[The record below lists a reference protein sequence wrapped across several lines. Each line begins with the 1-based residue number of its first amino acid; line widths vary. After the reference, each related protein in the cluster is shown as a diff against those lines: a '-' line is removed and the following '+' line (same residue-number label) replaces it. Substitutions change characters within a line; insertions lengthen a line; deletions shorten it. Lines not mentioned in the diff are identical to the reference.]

1 MWLCWPMRS
10 SRVVSRTSATLIAPE
25 EEAAAEDEEE
35 EEDEDEEAE
44 AMAATAP
51 ERWRKERRCEELP
64 SQARPTELAF
74 VARPQSSL
82 ARAPLTH
89 AASIINTQRRKGR
102 RGRAARAWSRTREC
116 LS

>member
-25 EEAAAEDEEE
+25 EEAAEDEEE
-35 EEDEDEEAE
+35 EEDEEAE
-44 AMAATAP
+44 AMAAAAP
-51 ERWRKERRCEELP
+51 RSGGDGVTERWRKVRRSEELP

-89 AASIINTQRRKGR
+89 AASIINTQRKGLL
-102 RGRAARAWSRTREC
+102 GQAARA
-116 LS
+116 